1 MNISGSKISSIAIV
15 GSGSIGLFYGGKLA
29 AAGHDVRFLLRA
41 GYEDAKHNG
50 IRIFSPAGGDV
61 HLTQPQ
67 IFRTPEEVGPV
78 DWVIVS
84 VKATANGV
92 LPAIIPPLLH
102 PDTALLTL
110 QNGLG
115 GDEFLA
121 EHFGAERVLGGLCF
135 VCLTRRTP
143 ASVDHVGQGT
153 LSIGEFGRAPLPRT
167 RALVEA
173 FAATG
178 IHTRLVDDLAN
189 ERWRKLAWNI
199 PFNGL
204 AVAAGGKTTDQILAD
219 PVLHAECR
227 ALMDEVIATANA
239 LGHPIEKEYADFHIE
254 RTYPMGPYKPST
266 LVDWL
271 AGQELEIEP
280 IWGEPLRKTQAA
292 GIAMP
297 HLEKL
302 YDTLKRQSLTRS
314 PRR

>member
-1 MNISGSKISSIAIV
+1 MNISGFPFRSIAVV
-15 GSGSIGLFYGGKLA
+15 GSGSIGLYYGGKLA
-29 AAGHDVRFLLRA
+29 ANGHDVRFLLRS
-41 GYEDAKHNG
+41 GYEEAKRDG

-61 HLTQPQ
+61 HLPRPEV
-67 IFRTPEEVGPV
+67 FRSPEEIGPV
-78 DWVIVS
+78 DLVIVA
-84 VKATANGV
+84 VKATANGD
-92 LPAIIPPLLH
+92 LPALLPPLLH
-102 PDTALLTL
+102 ADTALLTL

-121 EHFGAERVLGGLCF
+121 GHFGTGRVMGGLCF
-135 VCLTRRTP
+135 VCLTRRTA
-143 ASVDHVGQGT
+143 ASVDHVGRGT
-153 LSIGEFGRAPLPRT
+153 ISIGEFGRAPLPRT
-167 RALVEA
+167 RGIVET

-178 IHTRLVDDLAN
+178 IHARLVDDLAN

-219 PVLHAECR
+219 PALHAECR

-280 IWGEPLRKTQAA
+280 IWGEPLRKAHVA
-292 GIAMP
+292 GLEMP
-297 HLEKL
+297 HLAKL
-302 YDTLKRQSLTRS
+302 CEILKKQSVTRP